1 MGDQRR
7 TDKCAMLASLV
18 PEIPGPVWTALRAAA
33 VDLARHGR
41 PVLPAVEAQLPLPP
55 IARDG
60 LPYRWQVH
68 PTDVGWVVPASAAAQ
83 PVLAASLSGP
93 ASGARPSLT

>member
-7 TDKCAMLASLV
+7 TDKCATLASFV

-33 VDLARHGR
+33 VDLAGHGW
-41 PVLPAVEAQLPLPP
+41 PVLPAVGAWSPLPP
-55 IARDG
+55 TPHDG

-68 PTDVGWVVPASAAAQ
+68 PTDVGWVVPASAAVQ
-83 PVLAASLSGP
+83 PVLVASLSGP